1 MSKKIKGLGE
11 RLMKHASTQRF
22 LKNVFSSVPSRYA
35 GLSAKIAAER
45 KIKYPNYKTKE
56 QQSPEQRKLQKYL
69 SSFKLRSGN
78 DMGNSAT
85 KLMKEAPL
93 KEKLNSKKQL
103 EDKVRGFFGSLEK
116 GFQTAAEKRAA
127 ASAKRTKKIAEQKA
141 KFTEK
146 KKKFED
152 EVKKVISNKPTAV
165 KGGTKA
171 VRERAKK
178 FKFF

>member
-93 KEKLNSKKQL
+93 KEKLTSKKQL
-103 EDKVRGFFGSLEK
+103 EDKVKGFFGNIRK
-116 GFQTAAEKRAA
+116 GFQTAAEKRE
-127 ASAKRTKKIAEQKA
+127 ASAKKRSEQLQ
-141 KFTEK
+141 KFLDSRK
-146 KKKFED
+146 KKLKP
-152 EVKKVISNKPTAV
+152 KK
-165 KGGTKA
+165 
-171 VRERAKK
+171 
-178 FKFF
+178 